1 MSRIEGI
8 WSNEKNTFKIGIQQ
22 AKAKDKYFA
31 FILNSQEPDMRK
43 GEIIAEFFKT
53 RYEHIYSTEYYLED
67 KTRIH
72 TKSYVDEHGKLL
84 IFLIEW
90 EKESVILFR
99 EFPTKEATEE
109 RENVSDSEQSS
120 VQEGETGNDENYVQ
134 VGAWENHSYAQKL
147 LVKINKYYPDAYIV
161 EHNNYDKIRIPDVFT
176 EEQGAIVSKD
186 IEEKFNVKPV
196 LVLKK
201 Q

>member
-1 MSRIEGI
+1 
-8 WSNEKNTFKIGIQQ
+8 
-22 AKAKDKYFA
+22 
-31 FILNSQEPDMRK
+31 MRK
-43 GEIIAEFFKT
+43 GEIIAEFIKT

-72 TKSYVDEHGKLL
+72 TKSYINEHGKLL

-99 EFPTKEATEE
+99 EFPMKEATEE
-109 RENVSDSEQSS
+109 REKVSDLEQPS
-120 VQEGETGNDENYVQ
+120 VKEVETGNDENYVQ
-134 VGAWENHSYAQKL
+134 VGAWENHKYAQKL
-147 LVKINKYYPDAYIV
+147 LVKINEYYPDAYIV
-161 EHNNYDKIRIPDVFT
+161 EHNNFDIIRIPDVFT
-176 EEQGAIVSKD
+176 EEQGALVTKD
-186 IEEKFNVKPV
+186 IEEKFNLKPV